1 MVSQTQLAGAVQ
13 APARARARFTHHAC
27 VAWACRSCTT
37 SYVSIGS
44 TVRWFTTVCR
54 LCRHSLFSCTDALTA
69 RSARPARIRVPI
81 GFVGGSYHGDIETQC
96 CLPPQACA
104 TTVGHAEPATAGPQ
118 HVPQRSLTAVTGS
131 LHKSWLHGE
140 TGIQLAVLYCHH
152 VICAM
157 PSRYGIIIMKRSP
170 RARKCCSAAAF
181 YDSA

>member
-27 VAWACRSCTT
+27 IAWACRSCTT
-37 SYVSIGS
+37 SYVSIIS
-44 TVRWFTTVCR
+44 TARWFTTVCR
-54 LCRHSLFSCTDALTA
+54 LCRHSLFSCTDAPTA
-69 RSARPARIRVPI
+69 RSARPARNRVPI

-96 CLPPQACA
+96 CLPPHAFA
-104 TTVGHAEPATAGPQ
+104 TTVGPAEPATAGPQ
-118 HVPQRSLTAVTGS
+118 RVPQRSLTDS
-131 LHKSWLHGE
+131 LHESWLHGE
-140 TGIQLAVLYCHH
+140 TGIQLEVLYCHH

-170 RARKCCSAAAF
+170 RARKCCSAAAY